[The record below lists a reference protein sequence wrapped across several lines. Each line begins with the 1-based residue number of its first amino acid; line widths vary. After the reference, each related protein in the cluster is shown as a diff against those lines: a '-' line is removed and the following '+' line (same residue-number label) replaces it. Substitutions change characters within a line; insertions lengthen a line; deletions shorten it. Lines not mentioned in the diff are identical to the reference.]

1 MEGKVC
7 EKDPHLIDEGA
18 RDNIRKTCKVNIRNK
33 WCGLRLATE
42 PAHA

>member
-7 EKDPHLIDEGA
+7 EKDLDLIDVGA
-18 RDNIRKTCKVNIRNK
+18 RDNIRKTSKVNIRKK